1 MSSPQAQPLPPFE
14 SSATATSEAS
24 FVETVEYHRF
34 VEFCDACREFRYVGL
49 CYGIPGVG
57 KTLSAKRY
65 SRADKIVQRDRWTYE
80 SSDQLPVET
89 ILYTTTVINTPS
101 RVEAD
106 VRRSREKL
114 MEAALRPIRQQAA
127 VALEEI
133 RLRDEARR
141 REILNRPGR
150 SPCDPPAPDPSYFK
164 TFEHFEALKRA
175 VPDPTTLILIDE
187 ADRLQMN
194 SLETM
199 RSIFD
204 EGGIGMVLI
213 GMPGIE
219 KRVARFPQFYSRIGF
234 VHEFRPLDETQLTKL
249 LEQRWKPAGV
259 ALPDEKLAPD
269 VIASLVRMS
278 SGNFRLLSRLLT
290 QVERIL
296 KVNEF
301 PSVTKEIVAAAR
313 DSLVIGQA

>member
-1 MSSPQAQPLPPFE
+1 M
-14 SSATATSEAS
+14 AS
-24 FVETVEYHRF
+24 
-34 VEFCDACREFRYVGL
+34 D
-49 CYGIPGVG
+49 
-57 KTLSAKRY
+57 
-65 SRADKIVQRDRWTYE
+65 
-80 SSDQLPVET
+80 
-89 ILYTTTVINTPS
+89 
-101 RVEAD
+101 
-106 VRRSREKL
+106 KL

-141 REILNRPGR
+141 REILNRPGC

-175 VPDPTTLILIDE
+175 VPDPTTLILVDE

-194 SLETM
+194 SLEAM
-199 RSIFD
+199 RSIFG
-204 EGGIGMVLI
+204 EGGIGLVLI

-249 LEQRWKPAGV
+249 LEQRWAPAGV
-259 ALPDEKLAPD
+259 ALPDEMLAPD
-269 VIASLVRMS
+269 VVASLVRMS
-278 SGNFRLLSRLLT
+278 AGNFRLLSRLLT